1 VCVLLLNV
9 MTTNAMY
16 THRRGIQ
23 RCMRVQLVLSWCI
36 SRSMGTSCLG
46 EDVDTCKHLIQKRA
60 NQDLIQSFEASTST
74 AQGCKFCCNDG
85 ENVVPCLDV
94 DQCAASG
101 PKMGKYAFIF
111 TYTGKPPENFLPH
124 IERVAM
130 QSDGAS
136 AFDMILIMTKDD
148 AKLLSEK
155 QRQRMT
161 FFNVQLMEVDWA
173 VPPNMKFTRKDWCGS
188 QDLVRLHAL
197 AVDGYDAVAY
207 YDTDIEFQ
215 GDVTPVLR
223 CAATGRLLTTNGG
236 MGEAL
241 NVGFFAMKPSPSLL
255 QAALAFAREADYSD
269 ITGWAESGWAPAN
282 GYYVGGE
289 CGQGFFHHLFYK
301 QDKRVSKLALK
312 EAGFAKGS
320 LVAQQID
327 RCTWNY
333 QTSYD
338 CPDFDCSLVRAHHK
352 PNQPLGPHECL
363 KLGQQWKPPA

>member
-1 VCVLLLNV
+1 
-9 MTTNAMY
+9 M
-16 THRRGIQ
+16 
-23 RCMRVQLVLSWCI
+23 QLVFSFCILKAMGAHCLS
-36 SRSMGTSCLG
+36 
-46 EDVDTCKHLIQKRA
+46 EDTDTCRNFIQSRA
-60 NQDLIQSFEASTST
+60 NQDFIQTLEASTST
-74 AQGCKFCCNDG
+74 AQVCKFCCNNG
-85 ENVVPCLDV
+85 EEVVPCLDV
-94 DQCAASG
+94 DQCASSG
-101 PKMGKYAFIF
+101 PEKGKYAFIF
-111 TYTGKPPENFLPH
+111 TYTGKPPDNFLPH
-124 IERVAM
+124 IGSVAM

-136 AFDMILIMTKDD
+136 TFDRILIMTKDD
-148 AKLLSEK
+148 AKQLNEK
-155 QRQRMT
+155 QRQRMDEYK
-161 FFNVQLMEVDWA
+161 VRLMEVDWA

-188 QDLVRLHAL
+188 TDLVRLHAL
-197 AVDGYDAVAY
+197 SVDDYDAVAY

-223 CAATGRLLTTNGG
+223 CAARGRFLSTNGG

-241 NVGFFAMKPSPSLL
+241 NVGFFATKPSPRLL

-269 ITGWAESGWAPAN
+269 KTGWADSGWAPSN

-301 QDKRVSKLALK
+301 QGKKASQLALA
-312 EAGFAKGS
+312 EAGLAPDS
-320 LVAQQID
+320 LVAQQLD

-363 KLGQQWKPPA
+363 KHGQQWKPPA